1 MCEMTQQGNE
11 EKHLERPASTQ
22 YTDIC
27 LTYNGSKLQG
37 VRTKTV
43 LCVAGG
49 SSEIW
54 DLMQK
59 TLKYICGVQVEDS
72 KSPLCTWRPEGASH
86 I

>member
-1 MCEMTQQGNE
+1 MTQQGNE
-11 EKHLERPASTQ
+11 EKHLGRPASTQ
-22 YTDIC
+22 RTDIC
-27 LTYNGSKLQG
+27 RTYNGSKLQG

-59 TLKYICGVQVEDS
+59 TLKYIYGVQVENS
-72 KSPLCTWRPEGASH
+72 KSFLSTWRPEDASH